1 MIINDIRGGGKGG
14 MDRGVYDA
22 YMINSCSVT
31 FGLRGLNQPG
41 FDSVNAK
48 DLPVFLDQYL
58 LFNSALYLLIVCMF
72 LCQFVL

>member
-1 MIINDIRGGGKGG
+1 MIINDIRGGGRGG
-14 MDRGVYDA
+14 MGRGVYDA
-22 YMINSCSVT
+22 YTINSCSVT
-31 FGLRGLNQPG
+31 FGLRGLSQPG